1 MKTYTLYFEG
11 QVEIEAETD
20 QEATDRLMQMMTAEN
35 VGYWRIAESDPN
47 TTRELRLVEEF

>member
-1 MKTYTLYFEG
+1 MKTYALYFEG

-35 VGYWRIAESDPN
+35 VGYWRITETNPN
-47 TTRELRLVEEF
+47 TTDELRLVEEF